1 MNRMREIRKEQHL
14 TMKELGSKVGMSEST
29 ISLYETGKH
38 EPDLKTLNR
47 IADALGVSVDELLGR
62 APADEADED
71 VWELRER
78 YRRDPEIRILFDA
91 AAKAKPEH
99 LRAVAAM
106 LKALE
111 PEEPSE

>member
-1 MNRMREIRKEQHL
+1 MNRMRELRKERHL
-14 TMKELGSKVGMSEST
+14 TMKELGQKVGMSEST

-38 EPDLKTLNR
+38 DPDLETLNR
-47 IADALGVSVDELLGR
+47 IADALGVTVDELLGR
-62 APADEADED
+62 SAGTEED

-78 YRRDPEIRILFDA
+78 YRRDPDIRVLFDA

-111 PEEPSE
+111 PEDFSE